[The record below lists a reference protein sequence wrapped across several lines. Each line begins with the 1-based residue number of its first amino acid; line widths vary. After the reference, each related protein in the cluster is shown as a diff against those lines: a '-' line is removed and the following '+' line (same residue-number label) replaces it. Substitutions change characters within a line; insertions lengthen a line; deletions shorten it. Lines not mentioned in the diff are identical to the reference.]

1 MSLKERTYSILVV
14 SSTDSFASA
23 FIGSLPEI
31 RYYPVLTASSVSA
44 AKRMLKE
51 KSFDFVII
59 NSPLSDDIGVRFAI
73 DLCSSRQIAV
83 LLLVKRD
90 IHSDIHDKV
99 AEYGVFTLPKPTSKP
114 TLLQALSW
122 MESSRE
128 RLRQLEKKSLSI
140 EEKMAEIRL
149 VNKAKWFLISELSM
163 SEPEAHRYI
172 EKQAMDRCIP
182 KRSIADRLSSS
193 ISPIAT
199 IASNNSVCSIAISA
213 SERVSPSSAAPS
225 AIKRA
230 ASVLALI
237 DAKRRSTFCPK
248 RCTAERLISKPC
260 AVFSGL

>member
-122 MESSRE
+122 MESSRGFGSDFS
-128 RLRQLEKKSLSI
+128 R
-140 EEKMAEIRL
+140 
-149 VNKAKWFLISELSM
+149 
-163 SEPEAHRYI
+163 P
-172 EKQAMDRCIP
+172 
-182 KRSIADRLSSS
+182 SIAFCSFSNASFTSSFTAF
-193 ISPIAT
+193 SPSFKT
-199 IASNNSVCSIAISA
+199 FSA
-213 SERVSPSSAAPS
+213 SFKASS
-225 AIKRA
+225 RT
-230 ASVLALI
+230 VLL
-237 DAKRRSTFCPK
+237 SC
-248 RCTAERLISKPC
+248 
-260 AVFSGL
+260 V